1 MILKFGILK
10 KNKVVHFID
19 INNKNICSN
28 RIIDELVDENLSEK
42 KKYKLCKLCCS
53 KMINK
58 ICINNNTFFKFQ
70 NILYSSENDIFLKKY
85 FAIIDNGYLNIDN
98 NKINY
103 IKINKNYYYLINDT
117 DLYDNNDFDI
127 NSINLSLKIGKL
139 LGPKMAII
147 RKEMT
152 IINNLK
158 YNLWNLQ

>member
-10 KNKVVHFID
+10 KSKIVHFID

-28 RIIDELVDENLSEK
+28 RIIDQLIDENLSE

-53 KMINK
+53 KMIQK
-58 ICINNNTFFKFQ
+58 IEINNNIFFKFQ
-70 NILYSSENDIFLKKY
+70 NILYKSENDIFLDKKY
-85 FAIIDNGYLNIDN
+85 AIIDNGYLNIHN

-103 IKINKNYYYLINDT
+103 IKINKNYYYLINDI
-117 DLYDNNDFDI
+117 DLYDYNDFDI
-127 NSINLSLKIGKL
+127 GSINLSQKIGKL

-147 RKEMT
+147 RKEMI

-158 YNLWNLQ
+158 YNLWKLQ